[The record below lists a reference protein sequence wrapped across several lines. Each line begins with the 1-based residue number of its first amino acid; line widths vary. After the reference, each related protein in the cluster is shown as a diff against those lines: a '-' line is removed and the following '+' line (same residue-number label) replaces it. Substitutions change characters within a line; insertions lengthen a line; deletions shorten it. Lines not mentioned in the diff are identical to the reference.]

1 MFRLVCLILL
11 VSVLP
16 AAAQT
21 PAAVDLIPA
30 DFAGFIRL
38 DMADP
43 NASANDANVMLALA
57 GQLQPARVRLENAL
71 DFDTLIPFA
80 SLFDVDNVSFAA
92 SVLPWLDGE
101 IVLAYRQFDAA
112 LAVSPDDVLLLLPTR
127 DLFLSASRL
136 KTVIEGPA
144 SLEPETYRDVI
155 LYAGDRV
162 TLALT
167 PAVVLVGADDLVRQA
182 LDVQAGAAAALTA
195 SAAYRAAWGQPPAN
209 TLISAYVTGAY
220 LPQAVTG
227 LISGSADA
235 APLWAA
241 LGEAITTQRGT
252 PELAALLVGG
262 YDGAGVHLGFDTAAR
277 QLVAAVTLHAADRLP
292 LAASREFDPAL
303 LDYLPRAA
311 FWVQRGGSLNDLIST
326 ALAAL
331 PFSSFAGQMLGGL
344 PLATVGVNP
353 ILPAPT
359 AGDVQAAV
367 AGFFDG
373 LQTGAAFDAR
383 AAVFD
388 RLTGS
393 YVLALLPRPNDPL
406 PALRLPV
413 DVLLVTPATD
423 ADALVDNISRLL
435 RLLFN
440 LTPANHPDPDSPF
453 TLLTSGT
460 DVIFEIGVAD
470 GVLIVGTG
478 DAADRALAARRGD
491 SRLTDQPGWTWLQ
504 QPDAPGLYVDTAVF
518 FNTFFPSPGG
528 STPGLNQRIRVGVW
542 SAPRPPRLWELKL
555 VVTLPM
561 Q

>member
-16 AAAQT
+16 AAAQS

-38 DMADP
+38 DMAVP
-43 NASANDANVMLALA
+43 AATINDTNVMLALA
-57 GQLQPARVRLENAL
+57 GQLQPARVRLESAL

-80 SLFDVDNVSFAA
+80 SLFAVDDVSFAA
-92 SVLPWLDGE
+92 NVLPWLDGE

-136 KTVIEGPA
+136 RPVIEGPA
-144 SLEPETYRDVI
+144 SREPETYRDI
-155 LYAGDRV
+155 TLYAGDRA

-182 LDVQAGAAAALTA
+182 LDVQAGAAPALTA
-195 SAAYRAAWGQPPAN
+195 SAAYRAAWRPPDN

-227 LISGSADA
+227 LVSGDA
-235 APLWAA
+235 SPLWAA

-252 PELAALLVGG
+252 PGLAGVLAGSF
-262 YDGAGVHLGFDTAAR
+262 DGAAVHLGFDTAASE
-277 QLVAAVTLHAADRLP
+277 LVAAVTLHAAERLP
-292 LAASREFDPAL
+292 PAASREFDPAL

-311 FWVQRGGSLNDLIST
+311 FWVQRGGSLNDLLST
-326 ALAAL
+326 GLAAL

-344 PLATVGVNP
+344 PLATAGANP

-367 AGFFDG
+367 TGFFDG
-373 LQTGAAFDAR
+373 LQTGANFDAR

-388 RLTGS
+388 RLAGS
-393 YVLALLPRPNDPL
+393 YVLALLPRPNNPL

-413 DVLLVTPATD
+413 DVLLVTPV
-423 ADALVDNISRLL
+423 ADALAENISRLL
-435 RLLFN
+435 QLLFN
-440 LTPANHPDPDSPF
+440 LTPANNPVTDSPF

-460 DVIFEIGVAD
+460 DVIFEIGVVED
-470 GVLIVGTG
+470 VLIVGTG

-491 SRLTDQPGWTWLQ
+491 HRLTDQPGWTALQ
-504 QPDAPGLYVDTAVF
+504 QPDAPDLYVDSAVF

-528 STPGLNQRIRVGVW
+528 STPGLNQRIRAAVW
-542 SAPRPPRLWELKL
+542 SAPRPPHLWELRL
-555 VVTLPM
+555 VVTLPT